1 MKVFQNEIFQ
11 NGNFS
16 DLRFFKRRFL
26 LLTWAT
32 IKLEEAARNPP
43 KDAVGTRR
51 ASPKF
56 LFTSVNY
63 ALQWVYRNAAATDK
77 EFKMTDV
84 TVRVE
89 DDSEDCAMYITTD
102 ASQRRTI
109 LANAHAAWLAA
120 TPKKDKAK
128 DDALETAL
136 RAAGAIAET
145 DQLFDVYQDS
155 TTTLCIRIDVLDA
168 DDFDVIE
175 LDAYGNTLRGQ
186 E

>member
-11 NGNFS
+11 NGYFS
-16 DLRFFKRRFL
+16 NLRFFKRRFL

-32 IKLEEAARNPP
+32 IKLEEAAWNPP

-51 ASPKF
+51 ASPKYP
-56 LFTSVNY
+56 FTFVNF
-63 ALQWVYRNAAATDK
+63 ALQWVYRNVAATDK
-77 EFKMTDV
+77 EFRMT
-84 TVRVE
+84 TE
-89 DDSEDCAMYITTD
+89 TT
-102 ASQRRTI
+102 ASANRRI

-128 DDALETAL
+128 ANALQTAL

-175 LDAYGNTLRGQ
+175 LDAYGNTLRGK

>member
-11 NGNFS
+11 NGYFS
-16 DLRFFKRRFL
+16 NLRFFKRRFL

-32 IKLEEAARNPP
+32 IKLEEAAWNPP

-51 ASPKF
+51 ASPKYP
-56 LFTSVNY
+56 FTFVNF
-63 ALQWVYRNAAATDK
+63 ALQWVYRNVAATDK
-77 EFKMTDV
+77 EFRMT
-84 TVRVE
+84 TE
-89 DDSEDCAMYITTD
+89 TT
-102 ASQRRTI
+102 AAANRRI
-109 LANAHAAWLAA
+109 LANAHATWLA
-120 TPKKDKAK
+120 TAK
-128 DDALETAL
+128 PTTRKETRAKCDALETAL

-175 LDAYGNTLRGQ
+175 LDAYGNTLRGK